1 MTKYA
6 ARTEVPSSRSRNE
19 IERVLTR
26 YGATSFMSGWD
37 EGQAVIGFVIHDR
50 QVRFVLPLPDP
61 QDRAFTRS
69 ETGRARSAAV
79 AQKAYEQAVRS
90 AWRSLLLI
98 IKAKLEAV
106 ESGIVEFDTEFLAN
120 LVLPNGQTVGSQV
133 LPAARQ
139 AMESGSLLEL
149 TQ

>member
-37 EGQAVIGFVIHDR
+37 EGQAVIGFVIHGR

-61 QDRAFTRS
+61 RDRAFTRS
-69 ETGRARSAAV
+69 ETGRMRSEAV